1 MKKLGF
7 IGGGNMAEALVRGLL
22 EKKIFKP
29 GELIVADVDP
39 VRRRKLARSLKIETT
54 GDNLV
59 VLRDARALLLAV
71 KPQNIDD
78 VLGEIAA
85 AMSPAKPAG
94 AGASR
99 KAPSAASKPQPKP
112 VKAADRLF
120 ISIAAGI
127 TLARITTA
135 LGRGTRA
142 IRVMPNAPA
151 MVGQGMAALV
161 RAKGASRT
169 DERFALRIFGAV
181 GDAVA
186 LADEKLLDA
195 VTALSG
201 SGPAYV
207 YLFVKALADAGVS
220 EGLSPQLATRM
231 ALKTL
236 RGAEENM
243 RRSPM
248 SAAEL
253 IRIVAS
259 PGGTTEAALRKFGDL
274 GFSDIVA
281 GAVRAA
287 ADRSRE
293 LGRS

>member
-1 MKKLGF
+1 
-7 IGGGNMAEALVRGLL
+7 
-22 EKKIFKP
+22 
-29 GELIVADVDP
+29 
-39 VRRRKLARSLKIETT
+39 
-54 GDNLV
+54 
-59 VLRDARALLLAV
+59 V

-78 VLGEIAA
+78 VLGEMAA
-85 AMSPAKPAG
+85 AIRSSEQADGSSARKSSRAAIKPALT
-94 AGASR
+94 R
-99 KAPSAASKPQPKP
+99 MKPAAKNVKP
-112 VKAADRLF
+112 ADRLF

-127 TLARITTA
+127 TLARMTTA
-135 LGRGTRA
+135 LGPGARV

-161 RAKGASRT
+161 RAPGASRA
-169 DERFALRIFGAV
+169 DEVFALRIFCAV
-181 GDAVA
+181 GDAIA
-186 LADEKLLDA
+186 LADESLLDA

-220 EGLSPQLATRM
+220 EGLPPDLATRM

-248 SAAEL
+248 TAAEL

-259 PGGTTEAALRKFGDL
+259 PGGTTEAALRKFDDL
-274 GFSDIVA
+274 RFSDIVSA
-281 GAVRAA
+281 AVHAA
-287 ADRSRE
+287 ANRSRE